1 MSLFN
6 QANNHLVTYQI
17 AFHRLPFGIH
27 LRSMIQS
34 PRLEVHQESLV
45 MPVTASAAKALRRDR
60 RRTQVNRRW
69 RSRLKVALD
78 QFTDQPSASS
88 LTSAYSILDRATK
101 HQLLHPH
108 KAARLKSRLA
118 KELTA
123 PPTLK
128 TKPKTTAKKKPTRKP
143 VKK

>member
-1 MSLFN
+1 
-6 QANNHLVTYQI
+6 
-17 AFHRLPFGIH
+17 
-27 LRSMIQS
+27 
-34 PRLEVHQESLV
+34 

-78 QFTDQPSASS
+78 QFTDQPSATS

-108 KAARLKSRLA
+108 KAARVKSRLA
-118 KELTA
+118 KELVT
-123 PPTLK
+123 PPKLK
-128 TKPKTTAKKKPTRKP
+128 TKPKKVTKKKPVRKP
-143 VKK
+143 AKQ